1 MSSILHRDGDSSVI
15 ADRQP
20 KTYDRSPMNWDLQG
34 WPASART
41 ALLSLLIIAG
51 AYVIGR
57 VASHVAA
64 KQLSRLAR
72 RTGSRWIDAVV
83 EAVARRVP
91 FWSLLV
97 GIYIAAGF
105 WILPE
110 KIANAL
116 DKGLYVVAAASLTFL
131 ASEVLVRLVRTHGPT
146 IDPSLP
152 TTTLTENLVRIV
164 VVIVGLLVILAGL
177 DLEITPILTALGVGG
192 LAVALALQDTLAN
205 LFAGF
210 YLTVAKHIR
219 IGNYIKLSSGEEGYL
234 VDIDWRASRLRQLT
248 NNTVLVPNVKLS
260 QSIITNYHSPDHEMA
275 VTIEASVDYVSDLDR
290 VERIVTEVA
299 RDVMRTV
306 QGGVPGFDPLVR
318 FHTFGDPRIGFSV
331 ILRAR
336 EFVDQYLIKHEF
348 VKRLQKRF
356 LAEGITIPIKSLV
369 QRQDAPPPPP

>member
-1 MSSILHRDGDSSVI
+1 
-15 ADRQP
+15 
-20 KTYDRSPMNWDLQG
+20 MNWDLQG

-41 ALLSLLIIAG
+41 VVLSLVVIAV

-57 VASHVAA
+57 LAKHIVAT
-64 KQLSRLAR
+64 QLGSLAQ
-72 RTGSRWIDAVV
+72 RTGSRWIDPVAG
-83 EAVARRVP
+83 AVARRVP

-105 WILPE
+105 WILAGN
-110 KIANAL
+110 IANAL
-116 DKGLYVVAAASLTFL
+116 NKGLYIVAAASLTFL
-131 ASEVLVRLVRTHGPT
+131 ASEVLVKLVRTHGPA
-146 IDPSLP
+146 IDPALP

-164 VVIVGLLVILAGL
+164 VVILGLLVILAGL
-177 DLEITPILTALGVGG
+177 GLSITPMLTALGVGG

-205 LFAGF
+205 LFAGV

-248 NNTVLVPNVKLS
+248 NNTVLVPNAKLS
-260 QSIITNYHSPDHEMA
+260 QSIVTNYDSPDHEIV

-290 VERIVTEVA
+290 VERIATEVA

-306 QGGVPGFDPLVR
+306 EGGVPGFDPLVR
-318 FHTFGDPRIGFSV
+318 FHTFGDPGIGFSV
-331 ILRAR
+331 MLRAQ

-356 LAEGITIPIKSLV
+356 LSEGITIPIKSLV
-369 QRQDAPPPPP
+369 QRHDAPPPPP

>member
-1 MSSILHRDGDSSVI
+1 
-15 ADRQP
+15 
-20 KTYDRSPMNWDLQG
+20 MNWDFQG

-41 ALLSLLIIAG
+41 ALLSLLVIAI

-57 VASHVAA
+57 VARHIVAN
-64 KQLSRLAR
+64 QLAGLAGK
-72 RTGSRWIDAVV
+72 TGNRWIVPVMA
-83 EAVARRVP
+83 AVARRVP
-91 FWSLLV
+91 FWSVLV

-105 WILPE
+105 WILAPN
-110 KIANAL
+110 IANAL

-131 ASEVLVRLVRTHGPT
+131 ASEVLVKLVRTHGPA

-164 VVIVGLLVILAGL
+164 VVILGLLVILNGL
-177 DLEITPILTALGVGG
+177 GLTITPMLTALGVGG

-205 LFAGF
+205 LFAGL

-248 NNTVLVPNVKLS
+248 DNTVLVPNVKLS
-260 QSIITNYHSPDHEMA
+260 QSIITNYDSPEHELT

-290 VERIVTEVA
+290 VERIATEVA

-306 QGGVPGFDPLVR
+306 QGGVPGFDPIVR
-318 FHTFGDPRIGFSV
+318 FHTFGDPGIGFSV
-331 ILRAR
+331 ILRAQ

-356 LAEGITIPIKSLV
+356 LSEGITIPIKSLV
-369 QRQDAPPPPP
+369 QRHEPPPPPP